1 MLGIDGFWIPGDL
14 DAHFMGVDD
23 SFGGNPEAEALAQ
36 LRFLMQ
42 GDAGLYDDLTA
53 TESAHVDVICE
64 RLRLFYVGLTRA
76 RRYLHISRSR
86 TSGSA
91 GREKH
96 GRTGYGAWA
105 SLRLSARAAVSGRL
119 MEIVIPFA
127 LALALIFTANKV
139 TASENQE
146 AHKGYTLLLL
156 LLNTLAA
163 FLGLLLLL
171 FPGEN
176 LARSLTGMLA
186 VDNHT
191 SLAWILFAMGL
202 WGILCCLPPIRQ
214 GLSRIM
220 PLDANSAVHM
230 TALMLAG
237 YLLGNTALALSENL
251 LQQLSA
257 LDLAVSVVEVVLQ
270 QAGFVLLAFGGT
282 GLFIR
287 RDLAGVRQR
296 LGLQVP
302 TPGQLILGIG
312 VIFLL
317 IFIQG
322 TAGAVWA
329 LIDPEQAQE
338 LGSINES
345 LLAGFDSVGEWFVLA
360 ACLRN
365 R

>member
-1 MLGIDGFWIPGDL
+1 
-14 DAHFMGVDD
+14 
-23 SFGGNPEAEALAQ
+23 
-36 LRFLMQ
+36 
-42 GDAGLYDDLTA
+42 
-53 TESAHVDVICE
+53 
-64 RLRLFYVGLTRA
+64 
-76 RRYLHISRSR
+76 
-86 TSGSA
+86 
-91 GREKH
+91 
-96 GRTGYGAWA
+96 
-105 SLRLSARAAVSGRL
+105 

-191 SLAWILFAMGL
+191 SLAWILFAIGL

-270 QAGFVLLAFGGT
+270 QAGFVLLALGGT

-329 LIDPEQAQE
+329 LIDPDQAQQ

-345 LLAGFDSVGEWFVLA
+345 LLAGFDSVGEWFILALA
-360 ACLRN
+360 AGIGEEILFRGAIQPIFGLPITAFLFAAVHLQYGLTPITFVVFFLGVILGLVRRYSN
-365 R
+365 TTVAVFVHFGYNFSLGLLSMLALYLEQFVTP